1 MRTSH
6 TSAYQEMMINSK
18 LLEVP
23 RGSYQRELNAKRVRK
38 IAAKFDPRLVNPP
51 KVSYRNGRYYV
62 FDGQHTIAVL
72 KLLNGGRDLMIRCI
86 VYTGMTESEE
96 ALLFAQQAG
105 ESAPLTPGDKM
116 RAKIYGGDPECMAF
130 LKATES
136 VGLRLDYAQRRGKH
150 RIGCIGTA
158 FEEFKR
164 VGADLYKEALSLI
177 VAAWQLSRPHPV
189 DETGRRSWRRAPVF
203 ARELRRPPQKSAK
216 RKRQAHRS
224 AACRRNSGACLAQHP
239 RQEYDPRR
247 LVSRLHKTDP
257 LTIYREGRAMG
268 VNMAGYKKYLYQVF
282 CIYNGSSKKRV
293 LPMKF

>member
-1 MRTSH
+1 MRMNS

-23 RGSYQRELNAKRVRK
+23 RGSYQRELNIKRVRK
-38 IAAKFDPRLVNPP
+38 IAARFDPHLVNPP
-51 KVSYRNGRYYV
+51 KVSYRNGHYYV

-72 KLLNGGRDLMIRCI
+72 KLLNGGKDLMIRCI

-158 FEEFKR
+158 FEELKPGVHPAVVAQHR
-164 VGADLYKEALSLI
+164 VHHGQGVGPQVQRLLRQLGLVGVGQVTGVDAVEPQPQPVIVGQRGGTVTGVGHPGRGAQPAGVGVQHRGGQRHRLHA
-177 VAAWQLSRPHPV
+177 Q
-189 DETGRRSWRRAPVF
+189 RRQHRHNDRQ
-203 ARELRRPPQKSAK
+203 RRPPETGQVVDAK
-216 RKRQAHRS
+216 DSFGGGIHGQRS
-224 AACRRNSGACLAQHP
+224 FL
-239 RQEYDPRR
+239 
-247 LVSRLHKTDP
+247 
-257 LTIYREGRAMG
+257 
-268 VNMAGYKKYLYQVF
+268 
-282 CIYNGSSKKRV
+282 
-293 LPMKF
+293 